1 MANKEI
7 KKYQSHLVYTL
18 SIDNGK
24 QFYVG
29 SHNGNREYT
38 EYGILSQSGNLIR
51 KETLV
56 THDWNS
62 YYSRV
67 KLIRVEQFDNEEDA
81 LKREQ
86 ELLDEMFFMLPKD
99 RILNVRKCRNKPS
112 ELYTYDHDY
121 NWKQK
126 YSEAM
131 KHPKECS
138 TERMGRR
145 W

>member
-38 EYGILSQSGNLIR
+38 EYGILSQSGNPIR

-67 KLIRVEQFDNEEDA
+67 KLVRVEQFDNEEDA
-81 LKREQ
+81 LNREQ

-99 RILNVRKCRNKPS
+99 KILNVRKCRNKHS